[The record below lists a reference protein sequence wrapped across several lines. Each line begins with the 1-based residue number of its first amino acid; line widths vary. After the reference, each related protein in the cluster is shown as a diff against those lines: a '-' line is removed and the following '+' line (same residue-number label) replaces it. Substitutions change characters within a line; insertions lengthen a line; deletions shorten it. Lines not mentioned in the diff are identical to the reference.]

1 VIETG
6 RGIAIKKKIEI
17 KRENVI
23 EIRIRIVRIPAA
35 AVVVLRKTKNEES
48 EEVVEEVV
56 PERSANEI
64 KSNEI
69 VHVSS
74 THNPSVTTHPVGTTA
89 AVIMY
94 FLLLIRKSLLVN
106 TAVARRMY

>member
-35 AVVVLRKTKNEES
+35 VVVLRKTKSEES
-48 EEVVEEVV
+48 EEIVEEVA
-56 PERSANEI
+56 PERAANEI
-64 KSNEI
+64 RSNEI